1 MKSKRT
7 LVVYKN
13 HSGEED
19 HPDLQAAF
27 PYVHYQVELDL
38 FTDGFAP
45 WHWHGA
51 VEIFYMEK
59 GGLAYYTPGGRL
71 VFPAGSGGFINAGVL
86 HMTKLCQPGRK
97 TIQQLHIFDPS
108 FIAGAPGSRI
118 DQKFTTPLTAGGPE
132 IIPLFPEN
140 ERDCRLLAKI
150 RDSFTISDA
159 DPAYELNL
167 RSALSEIWVEFLASV
182 DTGAP
187 TRVGEMDAETKLKG
201 MMIYIHE
208 HYPEK
213 ITAAD
218 LAAAAFV
225 SERECYRI
233 FKAILGQSPAAYI
246 RDYRLQQACQEL
258 MQTDAA
264 ITTIGQNCGLGSG
277 AYFGKTFKERFGC
290 TPGEFRNLAEK

>member
-19 HPDLQAAF
+19 HPDLRAAF
-27 PYVHYQVELDL
+27 PYVRYQVELDL

-45 WHWHGA
+45 WHWHQA
-51 VEIFYMEK
+51 VEMFYMEE
-59 GGLAYYTPGGRL
+59 GGLEYFTPGGRL
-71 VFPAGSGGFINAGVL
+71 VFPAGSGGFVNAGVL
-86 HMTKLCQPGRK
+86 HMTKLCRRGIK
-97 TIQQLHIFDPS
+97 TLQQLHIFDPS
-108 FIAGAPGSRI
+108 FIAGVPGSRI
-118 DQKFTTPLTAGGPE
+118 EQKYTTPLTAGGPE

-140 ERDCRLLAKI
+140 EKDRRLLEKLQ
-150 RDSFTISDA
+150 DSFKLSEEDF
-159 DPAYELNL
+159 AYELTL
-167 RSALSEIWVEFLASV
+167 RSALSEIWVDFLAYV
-182 DTGAP
+182 TPDAP
-187 TRVGEMDAETKLKG
+187 AKVGDMDAEAKLKG

-218 LAAAAFV
+218 LAAAAFI

-233 FKAILGQSPAAYI
+233 FKTVLAQSPAAYI
-246 RDYRLQQACQEL
+246 RDYRLQQACEAL
-258 MQTDAA
+258 LNTNDA
-264 ITTIGQNCGLGSG
+264 ITTIGRDSGLGAG

-290 TPGEFRNLAEK
+290 TPGEFRKMAEK